1 MDSKRRVILGTI
13 LASAAVFA
21 AGCALPAQST
31 PSASATVEVLV
42 TTDVGADLRFVPA
55 EVSAPALTRVRV
67 TFRNVSTQPHNLTF
81 DAPLGGGTRTI
92 VEAGGSDAVELV
104 TPGPGRYVFGCTI
117 HMGMSGTLA
126 VN

>member
-1 MDSKRRVILGTI
+1 MDSRRRAILGTI
-13 LASAAVFA
+13 LAAAGVLA
-21 AGCALPAQST
+21 AGCAGPAQST
-31 PSASATVEVLV
+31 PSASAAVELVV
-42 TTDVGADLRFVPA
+42 TTDAGADLRFVPG
-55 EVSAPALTRVRV
+55 EVIAPARTRVRV

-81 DAPLGGGTRTI
+81 DGPIGGGTRTI

-104 TPGPGRYVFGCTI
+104 TPGPGRYAFGCTI